1 MGNYTRREYHARGF
15 RYRNVTGRAEPLI
28 GVELEVEH
36 QHGYHR
42 VLEAL
47 PDTANPALRPSTE
60 CDGSLNYS
68 RGVEIVFPPMTP
80 SQLNNGNSFIRRS
93 FKALEQAGVNSEPER
108 CGMHVNI
115 NTHGWDA
122 RTRHA
127 YIAMFFVMDKD
138 LIRAI
143 GGRDETEYCEQYVE
157 YHGRYYIADLAAYA
171 SNNHSTVVS
180 ARNGRVEL
188 RFPASTTRMED
199 LQRVVAF
206 SNFVKEYVE
215 TVSAVSRTTG
225 RIPLTCLPSVE
236 WPTVE
241 PIAVD
246 RGFSWIETKLSNAF
260 RAQVTQDLLTMIK
273 NSKPSRSKDL
283 VMKSLTQ
290 TIKRRYGINARTHRS
305 PAAAPAISQRT
316 SGTTNVRGQGTSC
329 PA

>member
-1 MGNYTRREYHARGF
+1 MGNYTRREYHTRGF

-36 QHGYHR
+36 QHGYHH

-47 PDTANPALRPSTE
+47 PDTRNPALRPSTE
-60 CDGSLNYS
+60 TDGSLNYS
-68 RGVEIVFPPMTP
+68 TGVEIVFPPMTP
-80 SQLNNGNSFIRRS
+80 AQLNNGNSFIRRS
-93 FKALEQAGVNSEPER
+93 FKALEQAGVESDPAY

-143 GGRDETEYCEQYVE
+143 GGRYETEYCEQYAE
-157 YHGRYYIADLAAYA
+157 WGNRRNISDLAAYA
-171 SNNHSTVVS
+171 SNNHSVVVS
-180 ARNGRVEL
+180 ARMGRVEL
-188 RFPASTTRMED
+188 RFPASTTRMEN

-215 TVSAVSRTTG
+215 TISAVSRRTG
-225 RIPLTCLPSVE
+225 TIPITYLPVVE
-236 WPTVE
+236 WPTNE
-241 PIAVD
+241 PVVTTNNYYWTEC
-246 RGFSWIETKLSNAF
+246 FLSDAF
-260 RAQVTQDLLTMIK
+260 RTQVTQDLLTMIK

-283 VMKSLTQ
+283 VMKALPET
-290 TIKRRYGINARTHRS
+290 TKRRYGLNARTHRS
-305 PAAAPAISQRT
+305 TSAAPALGQRNG
-316 SGTTNVRGQGTSC
+316 GTTNVRGQGTAC